1 MKSGSLKSKT
11 IFYIK
16 YIIINNN
23 FFSYNNFI
31 PRNIPFKRKG
41 RKKLDWLQK
50 IIKDIY
56 YTLGRVVPSFP
67 SYQDVL

>member
-31 PRNIPFKRKG
+31 LRNIPFKRKG
-41 RKKLDWLQK
+41 RKKLDWHQK

-56 YTLGRVVPSFP
+56 YTLGRVVPPFP
-67 SYQDVL
+67 IYQDVL